1 MVTLGFVTCPSGEF
15 VVTDGGYLELGSGAA
30 PPDDPEMPAVD
41 FEVVGPD
48 AVAAARSF
56 DHQNGV
62 TLYDIPAHA
71 VAAFTA
77 KFDAHCADTK
87 LDASLH
93 AFDARVPHR
102 ERVRRAVAMAAGDFL
117 MTGVTVVAVGGL
129 PTDRELPVVAE
140 PGEYGWSS
148 LRVVVSDRP
157 VAGTREVGP
166 IVVDTAR
173 FVLADA
179 DALNH
184 WQHHDPIDGRADTVF
199 WGRDDEA
206 AAEALGATRTG
217 TPGDDVYGWTDLP
230 IGDAYDKAVEV
241 EAWKNA
247 APGRGLAFDFRP
259 HSHHFQVMAGVR
271 ASEEEAATIEI
282 GGARL
287 MFAMTTV
294 GDGVFPV
301 HVDVDDDGHPVA
313 IRIDIDVEDEDD

>member
-1 MVTLGFVTCPSGEF
+1 MVVLGSVTCPSGEF
-15 VVTDGGYLELGSGAA
+15 VVTDGGYLEIWSGADS
-30 PPDDPEMPAVD
+30 PDDPDAPAVD
-41 FEVVGPD
+41 FEVTGPD

-56 DHQNGV
+56 DHQSGL

-71 VAAFTA
+71 ADAFAA
-77 KFDAHCADTK
+77 KFAAHCADAK
-87 LDASLH
+87 LDASLR
-93 AFDARVPHR
+93 AFASRVPHR
-102 ERVRRAVAMAAGDFL
+102 ERVRRAIAGGEGDFM

-129 PTDRELPVVAE
+129 PTDREFEVVAE

-157 VAGTREVGP
+157 VAATREVGP

-184 WQHHDPIDGRADTVF
+184 WQHHDPVDGLADTVF
-199 WGRDDEA
+199 WGREEDA
-206 AAEALGATRTG
+206 AAEALGATRTC

-230 IGDAYDKAVEV
+230 LRAAYDKAVEV
-241 EAWKNA
+241 EGWKNA
-247 APGRGLAFDFRP
+247 EPGRGLAVDFRP

-271 ASEEEAATIEI
+271 ASDDEAATIEI

-301 HVDVDDDGHPVA
+301 HVDVDADGRPVA
-313 IRIDIDVEDEDD
+313 VRIDIGD